1 MNRRVDGPRPGQA
14 VCRLPQKNSEPR
26 VGMLGNI
33 YNNNR
38 QSSTTQK
45 VNGLA
50 VLQSHDS
57 KLTSLEK
64 RLEQIEN
71 SQALNISGV
80 ENQIDLLKGDY
91 KQTMKVL
98 RGYIK
103 ELEKKIDTLTSVK
116 MQLPTKKVE
125 NNDTLSENIVLEINE
140 TK

>member
-14 VCRLPQKNSEPR
+14 VCRLPQKNNNPR

-33 YNNNR
+33 YNR
-38 QSSTTQK
+38 QASNTKK

-50 VLQSHDS
+50 VLQSHDN

-116 MQLPTKKVE
+116 TQMPTKKVE
-125 NNDTLSENIVLEINE
+125 NNDTSSENIVLEINE

>member
-33 YNNNR
+33 YNNNNNR
-38 QSSTTQK
+38 QASTTQK

-57 KLTSLEK
+57 KITRLEK
-64 RLEQIEN
+64 RLEQIES

-103 ELEKKIDTLTSVK
+103 ELEKKIEMLTSVK
-116 MQLPTKKVE
+116 IDIPTKKVE
-125 NNDTLSENIVLEINE
+125 TPSSENIVLEINE
-140 TK
+140 TT

>member
-33 YNNNR
+33 YNNNNNR
-38 QSSTTQK
+38 QASATQK

-57 KLTSLEK
+57 KITRLEK
-64 RLEQIEN
+64 RLEQIES

-80 ENQIDLLKGDY
+80 ENQIDVLKGDY

-103 ELEKKIDTLTSVK
+103 ELEKKIEMLTSVK
-116 MQLPTKKVE
+116 TDMPIKKVE
-125 NNDTLSENIVLEINE
+125 TTTSENIVLEINE
-140 TK
+140 TT